1 MVYPLVK
8 LPKDNVVSPSNSE
21 YISAFDMVVEVISGN
36 IDNIKGSRI
45 FQIANSNLGTGD
57 AEGSIYDINFLKT
70 VNTPERFFTSTS
82 CSQSG
87 NIITIESADHS
98 LVNGDSV
105 FIKFSRSGT
114 ISNSRVF
121 SAVKVVDS
129 DTFQVYASNSLT
141 VSS

>member
-1 MVYPLVK
+1 MSVNLNLVLPKNKRLFILQKELLIHLKFFRILYGDDPLVK

-82 CSQSG
+82 
-87 NIITIESADHS
+87 
-98 LVNGDSV
+98 
-105 FIKFSRSGT
+105 
-114 ISNSRVF
+114 
-121 SAVKVVDS
+121 
-129 DTFQVYASNSLT
+129 
-141 VSS
+141 